1 MKLPPFRETTIPRAQ
16 ARIGGTGSW
25 MAGLAAVLV
34 AATAITVLLAS
45 RAHRSPAGPASAPQK
60 SVTAAPTASTPVV
73 TPDALSTAPFR
84 CLSGEGLG
92 VGPST
97 SVAEVARVVPATGDG
112 YDRLVIEFSNGPP
125 AEASLSI
132 QTGAV
137 FSHEGQP
144 VKLEGAYGAL
154 LTLQPADGSKRYSG
168 PLDLRPRYPLIIEVR
183 EIQDSGGIVRWA
195 IGLSRAP
202 CYRLAYLTDP
212 LRVEV
217 DFQAG

>member
-1 MKLPPFRETTIPRAQ
+1 MKLPPFRETTTPRGQ
-16 ARIGGTGSW
+16 ARIVGAGSW

-34 AATAITVLLAS
+34 AATAVTVLLVS
-45 RAHRSPAGPASAPQK
+45 RANRSPAGPASAPQA
-60 SVTAAPTASTPVV
+60 SVTASPVV

-92 VGPST
+92 AGPSV

-125 AEASLSI
+125 SEASLSI

-168 PLDLRPRYPLIIEVR
+168 PLDLRPRYSVITEVR
-183 EIQDSGGIVRWA
+183 EIEDSGGIVRWA

-212 LRVEV
+212 PRVEV